1 MRRREFLASLAGAS
15 TLPIGAAAQQRK
27 LPLLAM
33 VHPFQP
39 VEVMSRTASL
49 SESNRAFL
57 DELARLGYV
66 EGESIRID
74 RWTAAGKP
82 ERFAALAQEVAQS
95 RPDVIHV
102 VGARLVQHLKA
113 ASSEIPIVAMT
124 ADPVAWGLAASIAR
138 PGGNITGVT
147 SDVGT
152 ELATK
157 HLELLKELTPMA
169 SRVGLLAP
177 KAVLESAYF
186 RALRDAAQKVGVA
199 IIPLPLE
206 SPINEAEYRRVF
218 AAITADQAHGLIIGE
233 APENF
238 ANRSLIFELVAGHRL
253 PTIYAAADYARSGG
267 LMSYGVVYADL
278 MRRMAQFI
286 DQILKGA
293 KPSDMPFEQPTRL
306 HLVINLKAAEKARI
320 AIPPTLLARADEVIE

>member
-15 TLPIGAAAQQRK
+15 TLPLGAAAQERK

-39 VEVMSRTASL
+39 VEVMSRTARL

-66 EGESIRID
+66 EGETIRID

-102 VGARLVQHLKA
+102 VSARLAQHLKA

-124 ADPVAWGLAASIAR
+124 ADPVAWGLAASMAR

-147 SDVGT
+147 ADVGT
-152 ELATK
+152 ELVTK
-157 HLELLKELTPMA
+157 HLELLKELTPTA

-177 KAVLESAYF
+177 KAVLEF
-186 RALRDAAQKVGVA
+186 
-199 IIPLPLE
+199 
-206 SPINEAEYRRVF
+206 
-218 AAITADQAHGLIIGE
+218 GL
-233 APENF
+233 F
-238 ANRSLIFELVAGHRL
+238 
-253 PTIYAAADYARSGG
+253 
-267 LMSYGVVYADL
+267 
-278 MRRMAQFI
+278 
-286 DQILKGA
+286 
-293 KPSDMPFEQPTRL
+293 
-306 HLVINLKAAEKARI
+306 
-320 AIPPTLLARADEVIE
+320 